1 VLAAGREL
9 TRAVEQYSGLDN
21 AARANAQLSEL
32 QANKAYKAAQRD
44 LKKVEAAEK
53 QHAAGKLDAARESAQ
68 ALLAK
73 WDAQADP
80 ELLERAKALQ

>member
-1 VLAAGREL
+1 
-9 TRAVEQYSGLDN
+9 
-21 AARANAQLSEL
+21 
-32 QANKAYKAAQRD
+32 

-53 QHAAGKLDAARESAQ
+53 QHAAGKLDAAREAAQ